1 MTHILQRCPQTHVA
15 RVRRHDKVTAML
27 ASSLE
32 NKRYMCFLEP
42 HIRTPT
48 GILKPDLITCR
59 DGLAVVVDTQI
70 TTDPSVMDER
80 FDQKTHKYDIPLV
93 REFVINITGASE
105 VKFVA
110 LILDWRGQLAP
121 RSDALLNSLGMSA
134 SVKELITIRT
144 LEVGVRAYR
153 HYMRAT

>member
-1 MTHILQRCPQTHVA
+1 
-15 RVRRHDKVTAML
+15 ML

-93 REFVINITGASE
+93 R
-105 VKFVA
+105 
-110 LILDWRGQLAP
+110 
-121 RSDALLNSLGMSA
+121 
-134 SVKELITIRT
+134 
-144 LEVGVRAYR
+144 
-153 HYMRAT
+153 